1 MPQRKCV
8 HETSKYTCEP
18 ETGCSDSTGLTAT
31 EIQQRKVDMGKEEGL
46 LRQRKSNHD
55 VSYNA
60 VC

>member
-1 MPQRKCV
+1 M
-8 HETSKYTCEP
+8 CEP

-31 EIQQRKVDMGKEEGL
+31 EIQQKKAGMGKETDL
-46 LRQRKSNHD
+46 LLQMKSNHN